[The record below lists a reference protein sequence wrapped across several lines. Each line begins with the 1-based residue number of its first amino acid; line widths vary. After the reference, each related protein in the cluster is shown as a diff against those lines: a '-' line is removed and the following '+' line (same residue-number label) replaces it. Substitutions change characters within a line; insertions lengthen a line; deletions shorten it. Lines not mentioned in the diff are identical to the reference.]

1 MKTGRSLQELAVELD
16 RQAKTKE
23 DFLAPTDKLSLV
35 VSKQPVDAKDAKP
48 LPAEITMMLG
58 NEGVIDGYVIQDHAH
73 GQIAEHTGIP
83 KPYYDRMR
91 REAPELLTS
100 NIHTWFARF
109 PTRRMLRMLD
119 GGHRAFLSDSY
130 RPLDNLDFGKVILQ
144 ACNKRKLNV
153 MSCEVTADR
162 LYIKA
167 VDEQLYRD
175 VPVGYK
181 MGDGSHRIFDT
192 CAPVIIASNSEVGK
206 GRLVLE
212 TGVYTSACTNLA
224 LFTRGGMKRTHLGSR
239 HKVVEATGVEDI
251 DRLLTDQTRMKSD
264 EALWLQLRDVITAS
278 FRPEILGERVEA
290 LTAATTNAI
299 APKLVDKVVKV
310 AAVRFGLSED
320 EQGDILG
327 HLIAGGQLSQYGL
340 HAAVTRAAQDR
351 SSYDRA
357 TELEY
362 LGGDIVTLPKT
373 DWDALLRD
381 AEKVAA

>member
-1 MKTGRSLQELAVELD
+1 M
-16 RQAKTKE
+16 
-23 DFLAPTDKLSLV
+23 
-35 VSKQPVDAKDAKP
+35 
-48 LPAEITMMLG
+48 
-58 NEGVIDGYVIQDHAH
+58 
-73 GQIAEHTGIP
+73 
-83 KPYYDRMR
+83 
-91 REAPELLTS
+91 
-100 NIHTWFARF
+100 
-109 PTRRMLRMLD
+109 
-119 GGHRAFLSDSY
+119 
-130 RPLDNLDFGKVILQ
+130 
-144 ACNKRKLNV
+144 
-153 MSCEVTADR
+153 
-162 LYIKA
+162 
-167 VDEQLYRD
+167 
-175 VPVGYK
+175 
-181 MGDGSHRIFDT
+181 
-192 CAPVIIASNSEVGK
+192 IIASNSEVGK

-278 FRPEILGERVEA
+278 FKPEILGERVEA

-327 HLIAGGQLSQYGL
+327 HLIAGGQLNQYGL

-373 DWDALLRD
+373 DWDVLLRD